1 MVGIRCWRTK
11 ICKLLTTNLSLEMTC
26 LRFIWRVSAQLSSQ
40 TWTIVLFIIIGIQIV
55 WTDAGEVRLVR
66 QIIWWGNTC
75 LMTGASIIL
84 FISRKN
90 PKYLWLWDITQR
102 GIFLHSLCWKCRNWL
117 LRYKIIFGTRGIW
130 RGNRSP
136 SRLHIT
142 QFVYWQYKN
151 TYNCLLKE
159 VWKIN
164 WLQRMPLST

>member
-1 MVGIRCWRTK
+1 MNIWT
-11 ICKLLTTNLSLEMTC
+11 LLMMNLSLAMTC
-26 LRFIWRVSAQLSSQ
+26 VRSIWRVSAQWYSQ
-40 TWTIVLFIIIGIQIV
+40 TWTIVLCIILGVNIMH
-55 WTDAGEVRLVR
+55 TNAGEVRSVR
-66 QIIWWGNTC
+66 MQIWWGKTC
-75 LMTGASIIL
+75 LMPGVYLIL
-84 FISRKN
+84 LMPRNN

-117 LRYKIIFGTRGIW
+117 LRYKIIFGTRDIW

-136 SRLHIT
+136 SRLHMT

>member
-102 GIFLHSLCWKCRNWL
+102 GIFLHRLYQKLWNWL
-117 LRYKIIFGTRGIW
+117 LRYVIVFVTRGILI
-130 RGNRSP
+130 GQHSL
-136 SRLHIT
+136 SRIRIT
-142 QFVYWQYKN
+142 RFVYWQYGN
-151 TYNCLLKE
+151 T
-159 VWKIN
+159 
-164 WLQRMPLST
+164 